1 MMLRF
6 SLLTALIFLL
16 PILASASAADYDLLL
31 QGNEIDLL
39 VGAPTGVVEPLDTRR
54 TRMPEE
60 KKVDYSGFLEED
72 FQSDASLADIGWI
85 DAEDQPVDEGMTEE
99 QYLDL
104 VNETEEIEKTEED
117 DAAKTDAN
125 STDSVE
131 TEFKL

>member
-6 SLLTALIFLL
+6 SFLTALIFLL

-54 TRMPEE
+54 TRVSEE

-72 FQSDASLADIGWI
+72 FQSDATLADLGWI
-85 DAEDQPVDEGMTEE
+85 DAEDQPADEGMTEE

>member
-16 PILASASAADYDLLL
+16 PILATASAADYDLLL

-39 VGAPTGVVEPLDTRR
+39 VGAPTGMVEPLDTRR
-54 TRMPEE
+54 TRIAEE

-72 FQSDASLADIGWI
+72 FQSDATLADLGWI
-85 DAEDQPVDEGMTEE
+85 DAEDQPVDESMTEE

-104 VNETEEIEKTEED
+104 VDETEEIEKTGEE
-117 DAAKTDAN
+117 DAAKTDVN
-125 STDSVE
+125 STDSIE

>member
-6 SLLTALIFLL
+6 SFLTALIFLL

-39 VGAPTGVVEPLDTRR
+39 VGAPAGVVEPLDTRR
-54 TRMPEE
+54 TKLSEE

-72 FQSDASLADIGWI
+72 FQSDATLADLGWI
-85 DAEDQPVDEGMTEE
+85 DAEEHPVDEGMTEE